1 MSCVRRLRTAS
12 ARPVAALQEA
22 QANSRKTQRSCN
34 NRYRDTALVRGGEQR
49 VAMDAER
56 LAIGELAKN
65 ERSGGHPVETDAL
78 KSSRFEALTRASSR
92 LLAAADL
99 S

>member
-1 MSCVRRLRTAS
+1 
-12 ARPVAALQEA
+12 
-22 QANSRKTQRSCN
+22 
-34 NRYRDTALVRGGEQR
+34 
-49 VAMDAER
+49 MDAER